1 MRVALGKSHRV
12 FSLAAPQ
19 FEYDG
24 TVVAEEVAV
33 PMPFQGVIP
42 AESLL
47 EGRLY
52 EAGKGEVFAES
63 SEFVFAHGYR
73 LFSIWR
79 PTDSMPRTGRVGVNV
94 MR

>member
-1 MRVALGKSHRV
+1 
-12 FSLAAPQ
+12 
-19 FEYDG
+19 
-24 TVVAEEVAV
+24 
-33 PMPFQGVIP
+33 MPFQGVIP